1 MSRLY
6 NDENNKFQIDLSQA
20 NDDSTCSLHD
30 IYKDIVSILND
41 VDWIAVTDNETLLIE
56 FTHYEKRDD
65 LPKGDRAED
74 KKLQIARKYYG
85 SMFYVFARGM
95 NKPVDFIWIAE
106 SIYLDN
112 RIRNYYRESMTK
124 WLPFKLQER
133 REIKP
138 TLIRQF
144 RIFSVD
150 DWNHEYPQFPLTKI
164 CNSAE

>member
-1 MSRLY
+1 MSRIY
-6 NDENNKFQIDLSQA
+6 SDENNSYQIDLTQA
-20 NDDSTCSLHD
+20 NDDSTGSLHD
-30 IYKDIVSILND
+30 IYKDIENILND
-41 VDWIAVTDNETLLIE
+41 FDWIAVTDNETLLIE

-65 LPKGDRAED
+65 LPKGDRAEA

-85 SMFYVFARGM
+85 GMFYVFARGM

-106 SIYLDN
+106 STYLDN

-138 TLIRQF
+138 TLIRHF

-150 DWNHEYPQFPLTKI
+150 DWNYEYPQFPLKRI
-164 CNSAE
+164 CGSAD